1 MSTETYVPKLGIQRV
16 ARDGGMRLDKAGCKL
31 QSLRVLA
38 EDAMHT
44 VGFAE
49 EAGEAGLKPCTTFEQ
64 PGKWRGMAR
73 PDNVFGGRA
82 KALHYGGKEGKGR
95 AKALHYICAV
105 GLLFSPCAFGQTTGG
120 KAAGDDEIA
129 RIVGHSFMDNGAMEF
144 LETLTDT
151 IGGRITGSP
160 ESRATAELLV
170 KTLKD
175 AGFENAHSEEY
186 KLISTWKHGAT
197 SGEIIAPI
205 YRQLVVGSYGW
216 VPGTPGP
223 IEAAVSD
230 LGNAQEERGTSS
242 LTRFKGTA
250 VIVDLRSNGLS
261 TAYVGIREVLAGQL
275 AKAGAAAMFIVS
287 DKPDRMVY
295 TSAFGFYPRAPLP
308 VISIASE
315 DAALLRRLLAQG
327 PVKIRLNAENSF
339 GNGPGT
345 ERNVVADL
353 PGADTREKVLLCA
366 HFDAWDPAQGANDN
380 GAGVAVILQA
390 ARIFKALGIRPKHS
404 IRFVFFSG
412 EEQLSNGS
420 RAYIEQHQAELDD
433 TRAVFNVDCGAHPPL
448 GFKIHGRSDLENAS
462 RALLKPLA
470 ALGADRVSLDADF
483 DSDQETF
490 IVAGMPIYSLMV
502 EPQDYDARHH
512 TIIDTFE
519 RVDPMMVRLQTA
531 VMAVAAYSFANAEQ
545 RPGPRI
551 GPAQVQELLKRTG
564 LEPLYK
570 LEYAD
575 DNQ

>member
-1 MSTETYVPKLGIQRV
+1 MRSFSCTLLLLSFAAASLSGQSSSAPASST
-16 ARDGGMRLDKAGCKL
+16 
-31 QSLRVLA
+31 S
-38 EDAMHT
+38 
-44 VGFAE
+44 
-49 EAGEAGLKPCTTFEQ
+49 
-64 PGKWRGMAR
+64 
-73 PDNVFGGRA
+73 
-82 KALHYGGKEGKGR
+82 
-95 AKALHYICAV
+95 
-105 GLLFSPCAFGQTTGG
+105 
-120 KAAGDDEIA
+120 DDEIA

-144 LETLTDT
+144 LEALTDT

-175 AGFENAHSEEY
+175 AGFESAHSEEY
-186 KLISTWKHGAT
+186 KLTSTWKHGAT
-197 SGEIIAPI
+197 TGEIISPI
-205 YRQLVVGSYGW
+205 HRALVVGSYGW
-216 VPGTPGP
+216 VPGTRGP
-223 IEAAVSD
+223 IEVAVSD
-230 LGNAQEERGTSS
+230 FGNAQEERSTSS
-242 LTRFKGTA
+242 LESFNRTA

-295 TSAFGFYPRAPLP
+295 TSAFGFYPHAPLP

-315 DAALLRRLLAQG
+315 DAALLRRLLAHG

-339 GNGPGT
+339 GSGPGT

-353 PGADTREKVLLCA
+353 PGVDNREKVLLCA

-390 ARIFKALGIRPKHS
+390 ARIFQSLGIRPKHT

-420 RAYIEQHQAELDD
+420 RAYIEQHKAELDD
-433 TRAVFNVDCGAHPPL
+433 TRAVFNIDCGAHPPL
-448 GFKIHGRSDLENAS
+448 GFKIHGRTDLEATS

-470 ALGADRVSLDADF
+470 PLGADRVSLEADF

-531 VMAVAAYSFANAEQ
+531 VMAVAAYSFANAEH

-551 GPAQVQELLKRTG
+551 GAAQVQELLKRTG

-575 DNQ
+575 ENQ